1 MKTSTKISLIL
12 KFQIRPEEI
21 NFLDSLN
28 LPIDFDKL
36 TENGNYEVLS
46 ESLSEII
53 SKSEIIES
61 DLLMLVFIYSKIKG
75 LTYTINSN
83 FEDDFEEDID
93 DDEEPFEEDP
103 DIKEYNKEQEI
114 LWKERTKRHKE
125 AVAKYKK
132 HTQEEFDNLLFE
144 YVWSTY
150 PQIKNG
156 FDRTI
161 YSKAKFE
168 FPEHLGFYNMYDAP
182 ESLRNKINKAEEN
195 VKTMLF
201 GKFKELENLKLDDWF
216 KEYKTW
222 LNTAGITKCNK
233 SNIKEFF
240 KEKGIKASETTIE
253 KMKNMF

>member
-93 DDEEPFEEDP
+93 DDEEPFVEDP

>member
-1 MKTSTKISLIL
+1 MKTYTKISLIL

-36 TENGNYEVLS
+36 TENGNYEILS

-75 LTYTINSN
+75 LTYTTNSN
-83 FEDDFEEDID
+83 FEDDFEEDKD

-103 DIKEYNKEQEI
+103 DIKDYNKEQEI

-144 YVWSTY
+144 YV
-150 PQIKNG
+150 
-156 FDRTI
+156 
-161 YSKAKFE
+161 
-168 FPEHLGFYNMYDAP
+168 
-182 ESLRNKINKAEEN
+182 
-195 VKTMLF
+195 
-201 GKFKELENLKLDDWF
+201 
-216 KEYKTW
+216 
-222 LNTAGITKCNK
+222 
-233 SNIKEFF
+233 
-240 KEKGIKASETTIE
+240 
-253 KMKNMF
+253 

>member
-1 MKTSTKISLIL
+1 MKTSTKINLIL

-28 LPIDFDKL
+28 LPIDFDNL

-53 SKSEIIES
+53 SKSDINES

-75 LTYTINSN
+75 FTYTINSN
-83 FEDDFEEDID
+83 FDDDFKEDID

>member
-53 SKSEIIES
+53 TKSEIIES

-83 FEDDFEEDID
+83 FDDDFEEDID

-195 VKTMLF
+195 VKTMLL

-240 KEKGIKASETTIE
+240 KEKGIKASGTTIE

>member
-12 KFQIRPEEI
+12 KFQIRPDEI

-28 LPIDFDKL
+28 LPIDFDGL
-36 TENGNYEVLS
+36 TEIENYEALS
-46 ESLSEII
+46 ESLSEFI
-53 SKSEIIES
+53 SKSKIVES
-61 DLLMLVFIYSKIKG
+61 DLLMLAFIYSKIKG
-75 LTYTINSN
+75 FSFAINTN
-83 FEDDFEEDID
+83 FDDIEEDL
-93 DDEEPFEEDP
+93 DEGEESFKEDP
-103 DIKEYNKEQEI
+103 EIEEYNKEQEI
-114 LWKERTKRHKE
+114 KWKERTKRHKE

-168 FPEHLGFYNMYDAP
+168 FPEYLGFYNMYEAP
-182 ESLRNKINKAEEN
+182 ESLRNKINRAEEN
-195 VKTMLF
+195 VKTMLLE
-201 GKFKELENLKLDDWF
+201 KFKELENLKLDDWF
-216 KEYKTW
+216 KEYKSW

-253 KMKNMF
+253 KIKNKF